1 MSRLTTATAKPS
13 GGAVAKTMD
22 GADIRYHGARPLRTA
37 MNKVFPTHWSFMLG
51 EVALYSFLVLLL
63 SGVYLTLFFDASM
76 GETVY
81 QGVFEKLRG
90 VPMSRAF
97 ASTLD
102 ISFEVRGGL
111 LIRQIHHW
119 AALLFLA
126 SMMLHMMRIFFTGA
140 FRKPRE
146 ANWILGVL
154 LLVLG
159 MAEGFLGY
167 SLPDDLLSGTGLRAI
182 SAFILSIPVI
192 GTWAHWAVFGGD
204 YPGTVIIGRF
214 YSLHILLIPG
224 IILALI
230 AVHVGLVWFQKHTQF
245 PGPRAT
251 ENNVVGVRVLPTF
264 AAKGGGF
271 FAVVFGLIAMMA
283 GVFQIN
289 PVWNLGPYNASQ
301 VSAGVQ
307 PDFYMGF
314 LDGMVR
320 VWPAWEIRNI
330 FGHYMIPAVF
340 FPSIIGATVLMIL
353 VIGYPFIEKR
363 FTKDNAIHNLLQR
376 PRDVPVRTALGAAF
390 LAFYILNLIN
400 GANDLFALKL
410 DISLNVMTWIGR
422 VGSLVFP
429 LLTYVITYRMCL
441 GLQHADR
448 AVLEHGIET
457 GLLKRLPHGEFV
469 EVHQPLGA
477 VDGHGHPVPLD
488 YQGASVP
495 KRMNQLGYSGKAI
508 LGVVKAKDDT
518 GQLHVEAMDGFGP
531 IASGGNG
538 RSTNGHSTNGHST
551 NGHSTNGQTSNGD
564 GADRALTARDAAES
578 GLPGR

>member
-1 MSRLTTATAKPS
+1 
-13 GGAVAKTMD
+13 MD
-22 GADIRYHGARPLRTA
+22 EADIRYHGARPLRTA

-51 EVALYSFLVLLL
+51 EVALYSFIVLLL

-81 QGVFEKLRG
+81 QGVFEPLRG

-97 ASTLD
+97 ASALN

-126 SMMLHMMRIFFTGA
+126 AMMLHMMRVFFTGA

-146 ANWILGVL
+146 LNWILGVL

-167 SLPDDLLSGTGLRAI
+167 SLPDDLLSGTGLKAV

-192 GTWAHWAVFGGD
+192 GTWMHWAVFGGD
-204 YPGTVIIGRF
+204 YPGTLIIGRF
-214 YSLHILLIPG
+214 YALHILLIPG
-224 IILALI
+224 IILAVIGL
-230 AVHVGLVWFQKHTQF
+230 HVALVWFQKHTQF
-245 PGPRAT
+245 PEPRAT

-271 FAVVFGLIAMMA
+271 FAVVFGIIAIMA

-289 PVWNLGPYNASQ
+289 PIWNLGPYNPSQ

-320 VWPAWEIRNI
+320 VWPAWEPRNI
-330 FGHYMIPAVF
+330 FGHYEIPAVF
-340 FPSIIGATVLMIL
+340 FPSILGATVLMGL
-353 VIGYPFIEKR
+353 VIAYPFIEKK

-376 PRDVPVRTALGAAF
+376 PRDVPVRTALGSAF
-390 LAFYILNLIN
+390 LAFYIMNLIN

-410 DISLNVMTWIGR
+410 DISLNVMTWVGR
-422 VGSLVFP
+422 VGSFVFP
-429 LLTYVITYRMCL
+429 ILAYVIAYRICL

-457 GLLKRLPHGEFV
+457 GILKRLPSGEFI
-469 EVHQPLGA
+469 EVHQPLGG
-477 VDGHGHPVPLD
+477 VDAHGHPIPLE

-495 KRMNQLGYSGKAI
+495 KKMNQLGYAGKAVN
-508 LGVVKAKDDT
+508 GVISVKDET
-518 GQLHVEAMDGFGP
+518 GLIHQVATDAPSIDGHT
-531 IASGGNG
+531 
-538 RSTNGHSTNGHST
+538 TNGHTTNGHTT
-551 NGHSTNGQTSNGD
+551 NGNAP
-564 GADRALTARDAAES
+564 GAALNSDKDATTT
-578 GLPGR
+578 GR

>member
-1 MSRLTTATAKPS
+1 MSRLTTATAKP
-13 GGAVAKTMD
+13 GGSMASKALD
-22 GADIRYHGARPLRTA
+22 GADLRYHNARPLRTQL
-37 MNKVFPTHWSFMLG
+37 NKVFPTHWSFMLG
-51 EVALYSFLVLLL
+51 EAALYSFLVLLL
-63 SGVYLTLFFDASM
+63 SGIYLTLFFDASM

-81 QGVFEKLRG
+81 QGVFDKLRG

-126 SMMLHMMRIFFTGA
+126 SMMLHMMRVFFTGA

-159 MAEGFLGY
+159 MAEGFMGY
-167 SLPDDLLSGTGLRAI
+167 SLPDDLLSGTGLRAV

-204 YPGTVIIGRF
+204 YPGELIIGRF

-224 IILALI
+224 LILAVIGL
-230 AVHVGLVWFQKHTQF
+230 HVALVWFQKHTQF
-245 PGPRAT
+245 PGKRET
-251 ENNVVGVRVLPTF
+251 EENVVGVRVLPTF

-271 FAVVFGLIAMMA
+271 FAVVFGFIAIMA

-289 PVWNLGPYNASQ
+289 PVWNLGPYNSAQ

-320 VWPAWEIRNI
+320 VWPAWEPRNI

-340 FPSIIGATVLMIL
+340 FPAIVGATVLMIL
-353 VIGYPFIEKR
+353 VGAYPWIEKK
-363 FTKDNAIHNLLQR
+363 FTKDNAMHNLLQR
-376 PRDVPVRTALGAAF
+376 PRDVPVRTALGVAF
-390 LAFYILNLIN
+390 LTFYVLNLIN
-400 GANDLFALKL
+400 GANDIFALKL

-422 VGSLVFP
+422 IGSFVFP
-429 LLTYVITYRMCL
+429 LIAYVVTYRLCL
-441 GLQHADR
+441 GLQHSDR

-457 GLLKRLPHGEFV
+457 GIIKRLPNGAFI
-469 EVHQPLGA
+469 EVHQPLGG
-477 VDGHGHPVPLD
+477 VDEHGHPIPLE
-488 YQGASVP
+488 YQGAPVP
-495 KRMNQLGYSGKAI
+495 KRMNQLGYAGKAVV
-508 LGVVKAKDDT
+508 GVIKARDDT
-518 GQLHVEAMDGFGP
+518 GLIHHEA
-531 IASGGNG
+531 
-538 RSTNGHSTNGHST
+538 
-551 NGHSTNGQTSNGD
+551 
-564 GADRALTARDAAES
+564 LDAAEETGNGGTNGNGGTS
-578 GLPGR
+578 GALRPRDEAGTHSGH

>member
-1 MSRLTTATAKPS
+1 MSRLTTPTAKPA
-13 GGAVAKTMD
+13 GGMVSKALD
-22 GADIRYHGARPLRTA
+22 GADIRYHAARPLRTQL
-37 MNKVFPTHWSFMLG
+37 NKVFPTHWSFMLG
-51 EVALYSFLVLLL
+51 EAAMYSFLVLLL

-81 QGVFEKLRG
+81 QGVFTPLRG

-97 ASTLD
+97 ASTLN

-119 AALLFLA
+119 AALIFLA
-126 SMMLHMMRIFFTGA
+126 SMMLHMMRVFFTGG

-146 ANWILGVL
+146 ANWVIGVL

-167 SLPDDLLSGTGLRAI
+167 SLPDDLLSGTGLRAV
-182 SAFILSIPVI
+182 SAFIFSIPVI
-192 GTWAHWAVFGGD
+192 GTWTHWLVFGGD
-204 YPGTVIIGRF
+204 YPGDIVIGRF

-224 IILALI
+224 ILLALI
-230 AVHVGLVWFQKHTQF
+230 GLHVALVWFQKHTQF

-251 ENNVVGVRVLPTF
+251 ENNVVGIRILPTF

-271 FAVVFGLIAMMA
+271 FAVVFGLIAAMA
-283 GVFQIN
+283 GLFQIN
-289 PVWNLGPYNASQ
+289 PVWNLGPYNPAQ

-320 VWPAWEIRNI
+320 IWPAWEIRNI

-340 FPSIIGATVLMIL
+340 FPAILGATVFMIL
-353 VIGYPFIEKR
+353 VIAYPWIETA
-363 FTKDNAIHNLLQR
+363 FTKDKAIHNLLQR
-376 PRDVPVRTALGAAF
+376 PRDVPVRTGLGSAF
-390 LAFYILNLIN
+390 LAFYILNLMN

-410 DISLNVMTWIGR
+410 DISLNVLTWVGRIG
-422 VGSLVFP
+422 SIIFP
-429 LLTYVITYRMCL
+429 VIAYIVAYRICL

-448 AVLEHGIET
+448 AVLEHGVET
-457 GLLKRLPHGEFV
+457 GIIKRLPNGEFI
-469 EVHQPLGA
+469 EVHQPLGG
-477 VDGHGHPVPLD
+477 VDDHGHPIPLE

-495 KRMNQLGYSGKAI
+495 KRMNQLGSAGEAV
-508 LGVVKAKDDT
+508 LGTWSPKDDS
-518 GQLHVEAMDGFGP
+518 GHIEYHEEIVNEEAGMK
-531 IASGGNG
+531 
-538 RSTNGHSTNGHST
+538 
-551 NGHSTNGQTSNGD
+551 
-564 GADRALTARDAAES
+564 
-578 GLPGR
+578 

>member
-1 MSRLTTATAKPS
+1 MSRLTTATAVPGDS
-13 GGAVAKTMD
+13 AAAKALD
-22 GADIRYHGARPLRTA
+22 GADVRYHGARPLRTA

-51 EVALYSFLVLLL
+51 EVAMYSFLVLLL

-81 QGVFEKLRG
+81 QGVFAKLRG

-126 SMMLHMMRIFFTGA
+126 SMMLHMMRIFFTGG

-146 ANWILGVL
+146 ANWIIGVL

-167 SLPDDLLSGTGLRAI
+167 SLPDDLLSGTGLRAV

-192 GTWAHWAVFGGD
+192 GTWMHWAVFGGD
-204 YPGTVIIGRF
+204 YPGEIIIGRF

-230 AVHVGLVWFQKHTQF
+230 GVHVALVWFQKHTQF
-245 PGPRAT
+245 AGPRAT

-264 AAKGGGF
+264 ASKAGGF
-271 FAVVFGLIAMMA
+271 FAVVFGIIVLMSGI
-283 GVFQIN
+283 FQIN

-314 LDGMVR
+314 LDGLVR
-320 VWPAWEIRNI
+320 VFPAWEPRNI
-330 FGHYMIPAVF
+330 FGHYEIPAVF
-340 FPSIIGATVLMIL
+340 FPAILGATVLMIL
-353 VIGYPFIEKR
+353 VIAYPFIEKK
-363 FTKDNAIHNLLQR
+363 FTKDNAVHNILQR
-376 PRDVPVRTALGAAF
+376 PRDVPVRTALGVAF
-390 LAFYILNLIN
+390 LTFYILNLIN

-422 VGSLVFP
+422 VGSLLFP
-429 LLTYVITYRMCL
+429 VIAYVVTYRLCL

-457 GLLKRLPHGEFV
+457 GHLKRLPSGEFI
-469 EVHQPLGA
+469 EIHQPLGA
-477 VDGHGHPVPLD
+477 VDSHGHPIPLD
-488 YQGASVP
+488 YQGAAVP
-495 KRMNQLGYSGKAI
+495 KRMNQLGYAGKAI
-508 LGVVKAKDDT
+508 VGVLKVKDT
-518 GQLHVEAMDGFGP
+518 
-531 IASGGNG
+531 SGDVVH
-538 RSTNGHSTNGHST
+538 HSSSDIG
-551 NGHSTNGQTSNGD
+551 
-564 GADRALTARDAAES
+564 GADNTVSIEGKGGEKTADEPDPDES
-578 GLPGR
+578 KS